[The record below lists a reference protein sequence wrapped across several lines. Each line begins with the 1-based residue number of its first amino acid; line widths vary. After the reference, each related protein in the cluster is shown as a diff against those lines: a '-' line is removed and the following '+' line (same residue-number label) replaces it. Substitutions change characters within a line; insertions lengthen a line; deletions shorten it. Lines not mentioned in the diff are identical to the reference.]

1 MRKKMTCAKAVLPMA
16 ETLPALQLF
25 WEHLKDPE
33 ALRRREEALRA
44 REAALAQ
51 EKERLRQAQ
60 QAQRRCAVA
69 GRVYLLPAGAIES
82 DAAHAA
88 REYGDNALIALCDS
102 IRRIG
107 ILQPLVVRAK
117 ESGKYTLLGGERRLR
132 AARLLGKK
140 NVPAIV
146 LFEKSPEGCRAVL
159 AAALRQNTLNLF
171 EQAASVA
178 ALCDPFGMELAGV
191 AKALQLSEGTVLSLL
206 RLLRFTEGEREVI
219 TAGGLTGEHC
229 RALLRITTL
238 EKRREA
244 LGRIVNERLTA
255 RQSALMIDF
264 EYLSGAQ
271 LPKQKQK
278 LLLRDAELLCT
289 TIDRAVCACRDAGLA
304 LSVRREETPTEIR
317 LTVHIPRSA
326 PQPTQTVDGQKESP
340 PLQKL

>member
-1 MRKKMTCAKAVLPMA
+1 MTCAKAVLPMA

-102 IRRIG
+102 IRRVG

-117 ESGKYTLLGGERRLR
+117 ESGRYTLLGGERRLR

-140 NVPAIV
+140 SVPANV
-146 LFEKSPEGCRAVL
+146 LFEKSGSAAAEHFKSVRTGSLRRRAV
-159 AAALRQNTLNLF
+159 
-171 EQAASVA
+171 
-178 ALCDPFGMELAGV
+178 
-191 AKALQLSEGTVLSLL
+191 
-206 RLLRFTEGEREVI
+206 
-219 TAGGLTGEHC
+219 
-229 RALLRITTL
+229 
-238 EKRREA
+238 
-244 LGRIVNERLTA
+244 
-255 RQSALMIDF
+255 
-264 EYLSGAQ
+264 
-271 LPKQKQK
+271 
-278 LLLRDAELLCT
+278 
-289 TIDRAVCACRDAGLA
+289 
-304 LSVRREETPTEIR
+304 
-317 LTVHIPRSA
+317 
-326 PQPTQTVDGQKESP
+326 
-340 PLQKL
+340 